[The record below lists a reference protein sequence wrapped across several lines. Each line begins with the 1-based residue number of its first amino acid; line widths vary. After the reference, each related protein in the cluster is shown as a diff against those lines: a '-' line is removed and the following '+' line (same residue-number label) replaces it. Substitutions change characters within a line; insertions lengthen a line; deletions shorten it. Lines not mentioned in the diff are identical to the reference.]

1 MEQLKEL
8 RTDYERAEYLQNIL
22 IALATGREADDQH
35 YQSLRTYL
43 LHNPLTRDL
52 LPSCVRTN
60 RNLSQFWVFIKY
72 KFPTYA
78 ERRSFI
84 WSEFSSLLDHLEVKG
99 TSPAQ
104 DSIKKGL
111 QKLDSDSIHQEWAK
125 ALERKTPDP
134 EGAITIARTLL
145 ESICKYIL
153 DELGIEY
160 EPSRIELHEL
170 YKKTSNALNLAPSQ
184 YTEEVFKQILGGCSA
199 IVSGLGTL
207 RNKLGDAHGK
217 GKSLVKP
224 ASHHA
229 ELAINLSGA
238 MALFL
243 AETFI
248 DHKKNEI

>member
-1 MEQLKEL
+1 MENLEEL
-8 RTDYERAEYLQNIL
+8 ETDHERAEYLQNIL
-22 IALATGREADDQH
+22 IAHATGNEADGEH
-35 YQSLRTYL
+35 YQQLRTYFL
-43 LHNPLTRDL
+43 KNPNIKDL

-84 WSEFSSLLDHLEVKG
+84 WSEFSPLLDHLESKQA
-99 TSPAQ
+99 SPAQ
-104 DSIKKGL
+104 DSINKGL
-111 QKLDSDSIHQEWAK
+111 KRLDSDSIHQEWAK
-125 ALERKTPDP
+125 ALERKTSDP

-153 DELGIEY
+153 DELHIEY
-160 EPSRIELHEL
+160 EPDKTELHEL
-170 YKKTSNALNLAPSQ
+170 YKKTSKALDLAPSQ
-184 YTEEVFKQILGGCSA
+184 YTEDVFKQILGGCSA
-199 IVSGLGTL
+199 IVSGLGIL

-217 GKSLVKP
+217 GKGLSKP
-224 ASHHA
+224 APYHA
-229 ELAINLSGA
+229 ELAVNLSGA